1 MDSHPLNRLLVI
13 AIALPAAIL
22 IAGVAAM
29 LDYVFPRGSWVN
41 FLVVMLPMGLV
52 IAGVMVAFV
61 AACETCANWHSRVPV
76 EALGEA
82 RAAGRHFHPGWD
94 RVWLPIRRITRLSRH
109 VGDCG
114 HS

>member
-61 AACETCANWHSRVPV
+61 AAV
-76 EALGEA
+76 GEA